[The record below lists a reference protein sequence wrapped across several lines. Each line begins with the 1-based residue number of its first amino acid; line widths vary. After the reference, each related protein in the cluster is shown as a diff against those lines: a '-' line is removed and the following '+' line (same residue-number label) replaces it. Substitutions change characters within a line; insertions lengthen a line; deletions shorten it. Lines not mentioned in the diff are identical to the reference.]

1 MRTLA
6 RNTTPR
12 LFTRRSRLSSSSCR
26 CAPMDQVID
35 APRTMLHFNL
45 VFDVLACCPA
55 VPPADVTSHYS
66 DVIRNKGITSLGKL
80 ASSPLRVLGD
90 RGSRKPP
97 KGEGFLVE
105 GEGLKNRSPFCQ
117 FKNKPKLRA
126 LSVTQAQRH
135 TLTFQHGL
143 LPLRQWIRIRT

>member
-1 MRTLA
+1 
-6 RNTTPR
+6 
-12 LFTRRSRLSSSSCR
+12 
-26 CAPMDQVID
+26 MDQVID
-35 APRTMLHFNL
+35 APRTMLQFNL

-80 ASSPLRVLGD
+80 ASSPLRVLRD
-90 RGSRKPP
+90 RGSKKPI

-105 GEGLKNRSPFCQ
+105 GEGSNNQSPFCR
-117 FKNKPKLRA
+117 FNNKPKIRG
-126 LSVTQAQRH
+126 LSVEQAQRH

-143 LPLRQWIRIRT
+143 PSLRQ